1 MLTSNRSGWCMDL
14 YEFGLLILFDSS
26 ADYAI
31 KTVGSCVI
39 GADNVRS
46 STISGVVAYYLK
58 IIIAF
63 VNLRAN
69 RCIIFKLDL
78 KSLSFP

>member
-1 MLTSNRSGWCMDL
+1 MLTSNRSGRRMDL

-31 KTVGSCVI
+31 KTIGSCVI
-39 GADNVRS
+39 GADNDNVRS

-58 IIIAF
+58 IIIALAICALT
-63 VNLRAN
+63 VA
-69 RCIIFKLDL
+69 
-78 KSLSFP
+78 